1 MNYTDL
7 LTSGMLG
14 DKYVDPRRRISRQL
28 YRSGADTSPIAHPM
42 QGVARLAQTLAGM
55 YGDKMMFDE
64 RGRTMDAWNIKQPES
79 FRPGD
84 VASDDVLLEEFMRK
98 PEVKTWLASLSKD
111 GTVEGGLKT
120 FEGTPPQ
127 KELFDAARAKKLPG
141 LEGLN
146 LDQMGERPPPS
157 YGERTGI
164 GQWDHTTPELNELLG
179 PISSQPNVESA
190 TVLQPDIYGRTE
202 EAVGEPEF
210 DPVELFETLQ
220 AQSRGPDVSTQMSD
234 IDWKIQ
240 QLLAEGNPGSR
251 NLARRLQMM
260 KLDTDTAAALKKSD
274 RDYAAGIKRG
284 DREFATSQAD
294 ILHGRGRLGMS
305 PEQIRD
311 EERKQTRL
319 DKRARIKEQ
328 LPRSQVYGGKG
339 LPGQVLNI
347 LLDMS
352 IDPSDPRYHSAYAE
366 AAAPRVT
373 FDPTTNQTITTT
385 PDMSPYREPT
395 AIDRSLW
402 KGNIYRNPG
411 LLDDPVGKG
420 KWMPGQT
427 PGEYQGEYQVAD
439 SSVGKPDITI
449 SGDRSRTKEYN
460 EFQSKSGGFYNR
472 MLDAN
477 ATLDGIFA
485 GPDGIVGTKD
495 DLGKKD
501 VYTNWEFTKD
511 AIPLIGNALTS
522 DNFQMARQAM
532 RNWVTAN
539 LRLESGAAIP
549 PLEQEQEFIKWFPI
563 FGDGKAV
570 IKQKAESRKIV
581 EKNMR
586 LQSQGA
592 WEAKFQPTWK
602 EHLKAKQSK
611 ALLRFGEGGNVKYP
625 QPDEMPD
632 WEYLSDEDKAL
643 YMRSGRQ

>member
-1 MNYTDL
+1 MTYTDL

-14 DKYVDPRRRISRQL
+14 DKYVDPRRRITSQL
-28 YRSGADTSPIAHPM
+28 YKSGRDTSPIAHPM
-42 QGVARLAQTLAGM
+42 QGYARLAQTLAGM
-55 YGDKMMFDE
+55 YGDKMLFDE
-64 RGRTMDAWNIKQPES
+64 RGRTADAFNKAQPES

-84 VASDDVLLEEFMRK
+84 VENDQVLLERFMK
-98 PEVKTWLASLSKD
+98 DPEAMAWVKQQGED

-120 FEGTPPQ
+120 FQGTPP
-127 KELFDAARAKKLPG
+127 KTDG
-141 LEGLN
+141 
-146 LDQMGERPPPS
+146 MGERPSPS

-164 GQWDHTTPELNELLG
+164 GQWDHTIPELNELLG
-179 PISSQPNVESA
+179 PISSQPAVESA
-190 TVLQPDIYGRTE
+190 IVPQSDRYGITE
-202 EAVGEPEF
+202 EDVGVPGSEF
-210 DPVELFETLQ
+210 DPNELFETLR
-220 AQSRGPDVSTQMSD
+220 AQSRGPDVSTQMPD

-251 NLARRLQMM
+251 NLAMQLQMM
-260 KLDTDTAAALKKSD
+260 KLDTDTAAALKKSE

-284 DREFATSQAD
+284 DREFAVSQAD
-294 ILHGRGRLGMS
+294 QLYGRGREGMS
-305 PEQIRD
+305 PAQITD
-311 EERKQTRL
+311 EERKQARL
-319 DKRARIKEQ
+319 DKRERFKKQ
-328 LPRSQVYGGKG
+328 LPSNQVYGGKG

-402 KGNIYRNPG
+402 KGNIYNNPG

-427 PGEYQGEYQVAD
+427 PSEYQGEYQVAD
-439 SSVGKPDITI
+439 SSVGKPEITI

-563 FGDGKAV
+563 FGDREEV

-592 WEAKFQPTWK
+592 WEAKFQPTWE
-602 EHLKAKQSK
+602 EHLKAKQPK
-611 ALLRFGEGGNVKYP
+611 TLLRTGEGGNIKFP